1 MKWQYFNPVHIVF
14 TQAFHEALAELISNK
29 KNVLVMCSERFRLSR
44 DFARLKNSLPD
55 FQCFTNIENNP
66 SFESHQKAIDFA
78 TIAAPEAIVAIGGG
92 SVIDTAKI
100 TRMALF
106 SSCRNVQDLF
116 DSQKEPIKKA
126 LLIAIPTTHGSGSEL
141 TMWATIWDRVKKAK
155 YSLQNPLNYAD
166 HAIYDVNL
174 VSSLPITVSLSS
186 TFDALSHAWEALWN
200 KNANP
205 VSSHFALE
213 AIRRIAAALDE
224 IVVPISSETRENLL
238 MASMFAGLA
247 FSNTKTAAA
256 HSISY
261 PLTAYFNIPHGIAC
275 SMTLYSLAKIN
286 FRQMQNELP
295 GIFSRIQLGSFEEL
309 WERIQKTTRGN
320 VPFSLHEYGISK
332 EDLEMLAD
340 LGFSK
345 GRMENNIATLNRQDV
360 LNILKDVF

>member
-1 MKWQYFNPVHIVF
+1 MKWQYCNPVHIVF
-14 TQAFHEALAELISNK
+14 TQAFHETLEELIGNK
-29 KNVLVMCSERFRLSR
+29 KNALVMCSERFRLSR
-44 DFARLKNSLPD
+44 DFAQLENSLMD
-55 FQCFTNIENNP
+55 FQCFTNIEKNP
-66 SFESHQKAIDFA
+66 SYESHQKAIDFA
-78 TIAAPEAIVAIGGG
+78 TSAAPEVIVAIGGG
-92 SVIDTAKI
+92 SVIDTAKV

-106 SSCRNVQDLF
+106 SSCRNIQDLF
-116 DSQKEPIKKA
+116 DSQKEPRQKA

-141 TMWATIWDRVKKAK
+141 TMWATIWDKVKKTK
-155 YSLQNPLNYAD
+155 YSLQNPLNYPD

-174 VSSLPITVSLSS
+174 VASLPITISISS
-186 TFDALSHAWEALWN
+186 TLDALSHAWEALWN

-213 AIRRIAAALDE
+213 AIRRISATLDKL
-224 IVVPISSETRENLL
+224 VVPISSETRENLL
-238 MASMFAGLA
+238 VASMFAGLA

-275 SMTLYSLAKIN
+275 SMPLHSLAKIN
-286 FRQMQNELP
+286 FRHMQSELP
-295 GIFSRIQLGSFEEL
+295 YIFSRIQLGNFEEL
-309 WERIQKTTRGN
+309 WERIQKTTRGK
-320 VPFSLHEYGISK
+320 VPFSLREYGISK

-345 GRMENNIATLNRQDV
+345 GRMENNIAVLSRQDV